1 MVLLKDKATRFKA
14 DIANKNKFESFKY
27 KQGLRRRGAMP
38 PPPPPHPT
46 PPPPLFFAKLKN
58 K

>member
-1 MVLLKDKATRFKA
+1 MVLLKDKATRFNA
-14 DIANKNKFESFKY
+14 DIANKNKFESSKY

-38 PPPPPHPT
+38 PPT
-46 PPPPLFFAKLKN
+46 PPPLFFAKLKN